1 MTAENVRC
9 ARYRRRFAESF
20 RLPLVVAVVAVLVVQ
35 AIEPSVAAAESVT
48 VARAVAMALE
58 RNPDLLA
65 TRQQLKTAQ
74 GQVVK
79 AHYLN
84 QFNPQVQGGATQAQ
98 FGFAPGGSA
107 AQPQG
112 TVSLEVEVAGQRG
125 RRIEA
130 ADQNL
135 AEAKARVADAE
146 RLTIGQVKY
155 TFYQALY
162 LRERFALT
170 ERIADLNRRLRD
182 AAVIRFHSGE
192 TSKLEAD
199 LAAIRYDQSRKVVL
213 LARRDYENGVRA
225 LARTIGLPP
234 DGTLGIDGALPV
246 APVNVDPPTAVR
258 LAELRRPDLQARRYA
273 MSRVDAQIAL
283 TRRLIVPNPTI
294 SGFFG
299 ESTDAPGQP
308 IRVFGG
314 SVGFSVPIFDRKQA
328 ELTALSGERL
338 RASYERAAMQLTVEQ
353 EVRNAI
359 AGYDAARETLALFES
374 DLIGRVTDGF
384 GLIET
389 SYRAG
394 KIGLLQLI
402 VAENDL
408 VTAQLSY
415 LDSLWDYRAAR
426 VVLETAAD
434 AKLDEMVTKP

>member
-1 MTAENVRC
+1 MTAKNVRWREC
-9 ARYRRRFAESF
+9 RRGFDERVRSG
-20 RLPLVVAVVAVLVVQ
+20 LVVVAAMVLIVQ
-35 AIEPSVAAAESVT
+35 ITGPSIAAAESLT
-48 VARAVAMALE
+48 AEQAVAIALE

-65 TRQQLKTAQ
+65 SRQQLKSAQ
-74 GQVVK
+74 AQMVK

-112 TVSLEVEVAGQRG
+112 TVSLEVEFAGQRG
-125 RRIEA
+125 TRIEA
-130 ADQNL
+130 AEQNL

-146 RLTIGQVKY
+146 RLTIGQVRY

-213 LARRDYENGVRA
+213 LARRDYENGLRA
-225 LARTIGLPP
+225 LARTLGMQP
-234 DGTLGIDGALPV
+234 DGTPEINGSLAV
-246 APVNVDPPTAVR
+246 APVEIDPGTAVR
-258 LAELRRPDLQARRYA
+258 LAELRRPDLQARKYA
-273 MSRVDAQIAL
+273 ISRVDAQIAL
-283 TRRLIVPNPTI
+283 TKRLIVPNPTI

-299 ESTDAPGQP
+299 QNTDAPGQP
-308 IRVFGG
+308 VRVFGG
-314 SVGFSVPIFDRKQA
+314 FVGFSVPIFDHKQA

-338 RASYERAAMQLTVEQ
+338 RANYERAATGLTVEQ

-359 AGYDAARETLALFES
+359 AGYDAARETLAIFES
-374 DLIGRVTDGF
+374 DVVGRVAGGF

-434 AKLDEMVTKP
+434 ANLQEMVVKP